1 VRSLRFRAPPGAPPL
16 RLVKAGLSDGD
27 GSRAVG
33 VSTAAAYVSDEVRL
47 AEVAGTPLV
56 SLFEVRRG
64 IGPGWV
70 VESLRRLPDAARVLE
85 ALRAPTR
92 FGVDTRREA
101 LAAEADVRG
110 VVLPS
115 GSRSQS
121 ADVAQSAGG
130 RIVVR
135 AAGPGLLVIGEGF
148 DAGRRAGRRRPSAAR
163 QRRPSG
169 GGAFWHPWV
178 VLTHGAWALGAG
190 VVMKARRRQ
199 SHARGAAVR
208 RARVDP
214 RFANDRALRLAGAR
228 VDPREA
234 RVLATSISGG
244 RQKCPRTRP
253 LPASASSSRPTTT
266 PERSRASRSW
276 RT

>member
-1 VRSLRFRAPPGAPPL
+1 
-16 RLVKAGLSDGD
+16 
-27 GSRAVG
+27 
-33 VSTAAAYVSDEVRL
+33 
-47 AEVAGTPLV
+47 
-56 SLFEVRRG
+56 
-64 IGPGWV
+64 V

-148 DAGRRAGRRRPSAAR
+148 DAGFDAR
-163 QRRPSG
+163 VDGDPARVLRVNGDRLGVVLPEG
-169 GGAFWHPWV
+169 THRV
-178 VLTHGAWALGAG
+178 VLTHGARGLGAG
-190 VVMKARRRQ
+190 VVI
-199 SHARGAAVR
+199 AALT
-208 RARVDP
+208 ASGL
-214 RFANDRALRLAGAR
+214 ALAALRPG
-228 VDPREA
+228 
-234 RVLATSISGG
+234 
-244 RQKCPRTRP
+244 
-253 LPASASSSRPTTT
+253 ASAG
-266 PERSRASRSW
+266 
-276 RT
+276 